1 MKGIVIF
8 TIFILL
14 SVSTQSKNF
23 SEVKRAIEE
32 AVTSGDV
39 KMSIGLITKKDG
51 DLLNH
56 AAGFRDESGLIKMEH
71 DSILQIA
78 SMTKLVTTIA
88 ILQLVEKE
96 KIVLDNQID
105 YYLPELANLK
115 VLKGFD
121 QGSPVYLE
129 PSRRPTVRE
138 LITHTS
144 GFTYDFLDEDI
155 NALVN
160 MGLLETTLKDPPD
173 GMFLKAPLIAEPNEK
188 FQYGISTDWLGVL
201 VERVSES
208 DLITYF
214 DKNILGPLEM
224 DDTFYEFPSEKMDR
238 ASSIWIRSNAPLPS
252 FFQRLFLRVTAFF
265 SGSDLIHVE
274 QLQPKSAKKGSFEFY
289 TGGGGLY
296 STTSDYS
303 KILRM
308 LLNNGVLNDHQIL
321 SEEMVDKMFDNH
333 SSDHEIQLGS
343 WNMSFGAE
351 ANWGLGFMVHPAGT
365 SFGRSENSASWGGIF
380 NSYYWIDRE
389 TGIAGI
395 FATQL
400 FPFFDERFIKHY
412 NTFESEVYKAL

>member
-1 MKGIVIF
+1 M
-8 TIFILL
+8 
-14 SVSTQSKNF
+14 
-23 SEVKRAIEE
+23 
-32 AVTSGDV
+32 
-39 KMSIGLITKKDG
+39 
-51 DLLNH
+51 
-56 AAGFRDESGLIKMEH
+56 
-71 DSILQIA
+71 
-78 SMTKLVTTIA
+78 
-88 ILQLVEKE
+88 
-96 KIVLDNQID
+96 
-105 YYLPELANLK
+105 
-115 VLKGFD
+115 
-121 QGSPVYLE
+121 
-129 PSRRPTVRE
+129 
-138 LITHTS
+138 
-144 GFTYDFLDEDI
+144 
-155 NALVN
+155 
-160 MGLLETTLKDPPD
+160 
-173 GMFLKAPLIAEPNEK
+173 
-188 FQYGISTDWLGVL
+188 L

-224 DDTFYEFPSEKMDR
+224 NDTFYEFPSEKMDR
-238 ASSIWIRSNAPLPS
+238 ASSIWIRSDTPLPS
-252 FFQRLFLRVTAFF
+252 FFQRFFLRLTAFF
-265 SGSDLIHVE
+265 SGSDLIHLE
-274 QLQPKSAKKGSFEFY
+274 ELQPKSAEKGSFEFY

-343 WNMSFGAE
+343 WNMGFGAE

>member
-8 TIFILL
+8 TLFILL
-14 SVSTQSKNF
+14 SVSTQSKDF
-23 SEVKRAIEE
+23 SEVKRAIEG

-121 QGSPVYLE
+121 EGSPVYLE

-160 MGLLETTLKDPPD
+160 MELLETGLKDPPD
-173 GMFLKAPLIAEPNEK
+173 GMFFKGTLN
-188 FQYGISTDWLGVL
+188 S
-201 VERVSES
+201 
-208 DLITYF
+208 
-214 DKNILGPLEM
+214 
-224 DDTFYEFPSEKMDR
+224 R
-238 ASSIWIRSNAPLPS
+238 A
-252 FFQRLFLRVTAFF
+252 
-265 SGSDLIHVE
+265 
-274 QLQPKSAKKGSFEFY
+274 K
-289 TGGGGLY
+289 
-296 STTSDYS
+296 
-303 KILRM
+303 
-308 LLNNGVLNDHQIL
+308 
-321 SEEMVDKMFDNH
+321 
-333 SSDHEIQLGS
+333 
-343 WNMSFGAE
+343 
-351 ANWGLGFMVHPAGT
+351 
-365 SFGRSENSASWGGIF
+365 
-380 NSYYWIDRE
+380 
-389 TGIAGI
+389 
-395 FATQL
+395 
-400 FPFFDERFIKHY
+400 
-412 NTFESEVYKAL
+412 